1 MANINKFHNEAGA
14 VFKDDSVTV
23 NVQQNFGK
31 QNESPSE
38 VKKDKGCES
47 TIRLA
52 DSFAKVDLQ
61 RVIIALIK
69 LGAFE
74 TDKGTDVNQKE
85 VFEAF
90 SNMLG
95 TDLSKYSRA
104 FSDASYNK
112 SEEDIFR
119 KLENA
124 FRAYEAQKAAR
135 KESLK

>member
-14 VFKDDSVTV
+14 LFKDESVTL
-23 NVQQNFGK
+23 NVQQNIGK
-31 QNESPSE
+31 QNETPIVVREDE
-38 VKKDKGCES
+38 VCES
-47 TIRLA
+47 KIRLA
-52 DSFAKVDLQ
+52 ESFPKVDLQ

-74 TDKGTDVNQKE
+74 TDKGTEVKQKA
-85 VFEAF
+85 VFETF
-90 SNMLG
+90 GKMLG

-112 SEEDIFR
+112 SEEGIFR

-124 FRAYEAQKAAR
+124 FRAYEAQKEA
-135 KESLK
+135 KKDSLK

>member
-14 VFKDDSVTV
+14 LFKDESVTL
-23 NVQQNFGK
+23 NVQQNIGK
-31 QNESPSE
+31 QNESSIAVRE
-38 VKKDKGCES
+38 DEICES
-47 TIRLA
+47 GIRLA
-52 DSFAKVDLQ
+52 ESFAKVDLQ

-69 LGAFE
+69 LGAFQ
-74 TDKGTDVNQKE
+74 TDKGTDVKQKV

-90 SNMLG
+90 GKMLG

-112 SEEDIFR
+112 SEEGIFM

-124 FRAYEAQKAAR
+124 FRAYEAQKAAK